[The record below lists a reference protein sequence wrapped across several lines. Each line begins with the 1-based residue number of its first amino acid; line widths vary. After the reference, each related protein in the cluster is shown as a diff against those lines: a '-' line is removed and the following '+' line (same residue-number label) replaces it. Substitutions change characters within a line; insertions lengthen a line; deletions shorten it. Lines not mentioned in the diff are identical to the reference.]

1 MNQFYVIMPN
11 MERLIALD
19 TETTGLNPKEG
30 HRIIEIGAVEIIN
43 INETGAEFNEYIYSG
58 QQVGESIKVH
68 GISNDYLRRNGKD
81 FKEIFDDFITFI
93 KDATLVIH
101 NAPFDLGFLNNE
113 FKLIGIKDKIE
124 SFCNKDKPI
133 IDTLELHKEEFGREK
148 RHSLDALC
156 RQYGIDDSS
165 RTKHGALID
174 SKILALVY
182 SAMISGQ
189 ETMFNEET
197 NTKPQISDPSLVKKN
212 RENKENIK
220 VIYANSEEVKIHK
233 NYFNN

>member
-1 MNQFYVIMPN
+1 

-19 TETTGLNPKEG
+19 TETTGLDPKEG

-43 INETGAEFNEYIYSG
+43 INETGAEFNEYIHSG
-58 QQVGESIKVH
+58 KQVGESFEVH
-68 GISNDYLRRNGKD
+68 GISDDYLRREGKD
-81 FKEIFDDFITFI
+81 FKEIFENFITFI

-113 FKLIGIKDKIE
+113 FKLIGIKDQIE

-174 SKILALVY
+174 STILAFVY
-182 SAMISGQ
+182 SAMITGQ
-189 ETMFNEET
+189 ETMFDENI
-197 NTKPQISDPSLVKKN
+197 NTEVIKTSPSLEKKII
-212 RENKENIK
+212 ENKDNIK
-220 VIYANSEEVKIHK
+220 VLYANDEEIKLHEK
-233 NYFNN
+233 YFNN

>member
-1 MNQFYVIMPN
+1 MNQFYVIIPN
-11 MERLIALD
+11 MDRLIALD
-19 TETTGLNPKEG
+19 TETTGIDPKEG

-43 INETGAEFNEYIYSG
+43 INETGAEFNEYIHSG

-68 GISNDYLRRNGKD
+68 GISDEYLRRNGKD

-113 FKLIGIKDKIE
+113 FKLIGIKDQIE

-133 IDTLELHKEEFGREK
+133 IDTLELHKEKFPHQ

-156 RQYGIDDSS
+156 RQFKVDDSS

-174 SKILALVY
+174 STILAFVY
-182 SAMISGQ
+182 SAMITGQ
-189 ETMFNEET
+189 ITMLDEEENT
-197 NTKPQISDPSLVKKN
+197 NTQISDPSLVKKN
-212 RENKENIK
+212 IENKDNIK

>member
-1 MNQFYVIMPN
+1 MNQFYVIIYS

-19 TETTGLNPKEG
+19 TETTGLDPKEG

-43 INETGAEFNEYIYSG
+43 INETGAAFHKYIHSG
-58 QQVGESIKVH
+58 QQVGESFKVH

-101 NAPFDLGFLNNE
+101 NAPFDLAFLNNE
-113 FKLIGIKDKIE
+113 FKLIGIKDQIE

-133 IDTLELHKEEFGREK
+133 IDTLELHIEEFGREK

-174 SKILALVY
+174 SKILAFVY
-182 SAMISGQ
+182 SAMITGQ
-189 ETMFNEET
+189 ETMFDEDINIEVIKT
-197 NTKPQISDPSLVKKN
+197 SPSLEKKII
-212 RENKENIK
+212 ENKDNIK
-220 VIYANSEEVKIHK
+220 VIYANDKEIKLHEK
-233 NYFNN
+233 YFNN